1 MSVHWPAMFP
11 ANRQPEKPQTF
22 PNTFQS
28 ALAHLPH
35 QLTRRVRA
43 HTASTEDENRSAE
56 IAAALRY
63 PQNQHLR
70 VISLSLS
77 LSLSRSRSHKE
88 KITGSQARA
97 RPPSTPRMLGTRD
110 HRARE
115 FCVQFSA
122 PARSNHTAIR
132 IRRAC
137 TDWGLYTPAAGSAPE
152 KFLRS
157 KQPSTTTRGAP
168 TRSQTTFGGT
178 MASVRCEKRKPA
190 SASRR
195 PQYLQLCC

>member
-1 MSVHWPAMFP
+1 MVSRKLWHSTRVLPRFALV
-11 ANRQPEKPQTF
+11 
-22 PNTFQS
+22 S
-28 ALAHLPH
+28 ALACDDPRESPTRKSLKQFPTHFRALWRTY
-35 QLTRRVRA
+35 LTNSREHPRRVRA
-43 HTASTEDENRSAE
+43 HTASTEDKNRSAE

-63 PQNQHLR
+63 
-70 VISLSLS
+70 
-77 LSLSRSRSHKE
+77 KE
-88 KITGSQARA
+88 KSTGSQARA

-115 FCVQFSA
+115 FCAQFSA
-122 PARSNHTAIR
+122 PARSKHTALR

-137 TDWGLYTPAAGSAPE
+137 TDWGLYAHAAGSAPE
-152 KFLRS
+152 NFLRS

-178 MASVRCEKRKPA
+178 KASVRCEMSEPA

-195 PQYLQLCC
+195 PQDLQLCC